1 MSAVIQVLK
10 RAALALVVF
19 TVMACLTFL
28 GVEALP
34 GDACTSLLGR
44 AATPN
49 KLEQCRQENGLD
61 EPVLTRMGTWA
72 VDLVHGDLGYSV
84 KRGAPVS
91 EIIAP
96 RLRNSLVLAAVSALT
111 AFPAAVVL
119 GMYSARRRG
128 TRRARAIDTTGLVLM
143 TLPEF
148 VTASVLWLVFS
159 IWLPILPG
167 VAVLSSDATLAEI
180 MPTIWLPS
188 LTLAVLVFA
197 HVMRSMRASVVTTSA
212 RPVVDAARHRG
223 VPERQVMRRHVMP
236 AALPPAVNV
245 MAVTGAWL
253 LTGTFVVEVVFNF
266 PGLGRLA
273 VDAISDRDTAL
284 ILALT
289 LFGLAVFIFSSF
301 VSDTITRLLDPR
313 VRAGLGT

>member
-1 MSAVIQVLK
+1 VSTVLQVLQ

-19 TVMACLTFL
+19 ALMAGLTFL

-72 VDLVHGDLGYSV
+72 VDLLHGDLGYSI
-84 KRGAPVS
+84 KRDAPVA
-91 EIIAP
+91 EIMAP
-96 RLRNSLVLAAVSALT
+96 RLRNSLVLAAVSALL

-128 TRRARAIDTTGLVLM
+128 TRSARMIDTTGLVLM

-148 VTASVLWLVFS
+148 VTASVLWLVLS

-180 MPTIWLPS
+180 MPTIWLPAI
-188 LTLAVLVFA
+188 TLAVLVFA
-197 HVMRSMRASVVTTSA
+197 HVMRSMRAS
-212 RPVVDAARHRG
+212 VDAARHRG

-266 PGLGRLA
+266 PGMGRLA

-313 VRAGLGT
+313 VRAGLGS